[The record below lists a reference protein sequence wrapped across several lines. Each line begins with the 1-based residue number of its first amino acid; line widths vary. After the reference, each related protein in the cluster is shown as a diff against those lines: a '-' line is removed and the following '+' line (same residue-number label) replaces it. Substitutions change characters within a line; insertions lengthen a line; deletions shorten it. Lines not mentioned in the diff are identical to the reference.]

1 MSLLESMI
9 YGELAF
15 FHFYFLPLWC
25 FATIPQLC
33 LLDGI
38 ALYPKVRTST
48 LLVRHALRS
57 VTSTVTNIHLLHVS
71 QVSNPYFV
79 IFLFIF
85 LSALSK
91 HLQEV
96 LLTGGSFQSWRNEQ
110 RIWMMKSVTTYLHG
124 SLDAIMKKMGMREA
138 SFFPTNKV
146 VDDEQVKLY
155 QMGKLDFQTS
165 NMFLVPMV
173 ALIILNMASFVGG
186 LFRVIFLGD
195 WDKMFVQVFISFYI
209 LLTNFPII
217 EGMMIR
223 KDKGRIRSSVTLLS
237 AMFSCGIL
245 FLGFIILL

>member
-1 MSLLESMI
+1 MLQGTRWSSGLVEVGLSKFCPLIYGPPRMSLLESMI

-146 VDDEQVKLY
+146 VDDEQVNLY
-155 QMGKLDFQTS
+155 QMGKFDF
-165 NMFLVPMV
+165 
-173 ALIILNMASFVGG
+173 
-186 LFRVIFLGD
+186 
-195 WDKMFVQVFISFYI
+195 
-209 LLTNFPII
+209 
-217 EGMMIR
+217 
-223 KDKGRIRSSVTLLS
+223 
-237 AMFSCGIL
+237 
-245 FLGFIILL
+245 